1 MNLYYASLFL
11 IIILILGGGAWA
23 IITADRLQA
32 LKSAVTDADDSISTQ
47 LERRAGLMQSIAITL
62 EEHDDADNAD
72 ADNTDPALIT
82 LISDASESCSVLRT
96 ASTISDKTNAYMM
109 SVGVARRLCA
119 AVDDHTEQQDASG
132 EVPSDLIITRDSLVL
147 TGETITGLMR
157 VRHTAASRLNKSA
170 SRFPA
175 RLIAGSAGVTP
186 VSVIDSDSLD
196 TVRGEISGESANDDT
211 GENK

>member
-1 MNLYYASLFL
+1 MLSMNLYYASLFL

-72 ADNTDPALIT
+72 ADNTDPALLA

-96 ASTISDKTNAYMM
+96 ASTISDKADAYMM
-109 SVGVARRLCA
+109 SVSVARRLCA

-157 VRHTAASRLNKSA
+157 VRHTAASRLNKSV

-186 VSVIDSDSLD
+186 VSMIDAGLLD
-196 TVRGEISGESANDDT
+196 TDGESTNDGT